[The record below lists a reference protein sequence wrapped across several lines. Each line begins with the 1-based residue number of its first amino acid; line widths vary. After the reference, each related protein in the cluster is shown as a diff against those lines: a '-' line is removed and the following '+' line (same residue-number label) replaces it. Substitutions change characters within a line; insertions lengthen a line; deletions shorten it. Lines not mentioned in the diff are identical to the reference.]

1 MLKKRL
7 IFTLLY
13 QHGQFMLSRNFRL
26 QKVGNLQWLQSNYN
40 FSHISYSIDE
50 LIVLDVSRG
59 QKETEE
65 FCIAL
70 KKLSEGCFVPI
81 AAGGGVKTIDTARN
95 LLRSGADKVVV
106 NSALY
111 EDDNF
116 IQHLASEFGQQCVVA
131 SMDIRSSPDG
141 SFQAWSECGS
151 VCQPRSAAY
160 WIEQVTQAAIGE
172 LYLNSMD
179 RDGTGQGYDL
189 RILDLL
195 PSNMPKPLI
204 LAGGVGNAAHLAA
217 GLADPRVDAV
227 ATAHLFNFVGNGLK
241 QARQTLISGGVD
253 LPLWDV
259 QLLEHHLSDLN
270 SQKAMDVSHD

>member
-13 QHGQFMLSRNFRL
+13 QQGQFMLSRNFRL

-59 QKETEE
+59 QKQTEE
-65 FCIAL
+65 FCTAL

-81 AAGGGVKTIDTARN
+81 AAGGGVKSIDVARS

-111 EDDNF
+111 EDNGF
-116 IQHLASEFGQQCVVA
+116 IQNLASEFGQQCVVA
-131 SMDIRSSPDG
+131 SMDIKSLPDG
-141 SFQAWSECGS
+141 DFQVWSECGS
-151 VCQPRSAAY
+151 VCQPDTAAQ
-160 WIEQVTQAAIGE
+160 WIEQVSQSAIGE
-172 LYLNSMD
+172 LYLNSID

-189 RILDLL
+189 RLLDLL
-195 PSNMPKPLI
+195 PRNMPKPVI
-204 LAGGVGNAAHLAA
+204 LAGGVGNASHLAA

-241 QARQTLISGGVD
+241 KARQILISGGVD

-259 QLLEHHLSDLN
+259 QMLEHHLSDLG
-270 SQKAMDVSHD
+270 SQKIEDATHD